1 MVRVRD
7 VSGADEEE
15 EKGTETSKCDQSDF
29 QGSFMLDSTLPI
41 PLLKKNVPINRI
53 LLLL

>member
-29 QGSFMLDSTLPI
+29 QGSFMLDYTADHTP
-41 PLLKKNVPINRI
+41 KKECAD
-53 LLLL
+53 